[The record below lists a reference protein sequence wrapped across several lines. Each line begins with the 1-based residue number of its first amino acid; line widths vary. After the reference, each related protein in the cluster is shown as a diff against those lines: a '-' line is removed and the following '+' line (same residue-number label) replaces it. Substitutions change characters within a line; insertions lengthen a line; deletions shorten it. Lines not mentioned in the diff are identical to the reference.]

1 MEKIKKLVKQILVV
15 YFILA
20 ILDMVTMSSTGILRL
35 FNCCYMWAFPVFA
48 MIYKT
53 KKNEELENIN
63 K

>member
-35 FNCCYMWAFPVFA
+35 FNCIYMWSFPIAIIVYF
-48 MIYKT
+48 T
-53 KKNEELENIN
+53 KKHETKNN
-63 K
+63 